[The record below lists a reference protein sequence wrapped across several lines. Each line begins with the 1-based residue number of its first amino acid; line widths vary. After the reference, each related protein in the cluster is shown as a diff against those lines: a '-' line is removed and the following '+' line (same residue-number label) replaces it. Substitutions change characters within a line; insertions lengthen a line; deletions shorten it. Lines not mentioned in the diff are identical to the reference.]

1 VSIGDIKWHLV
12 ATVSAQDSWL
22 ARTFTDGLL
31 VIHGGE
37 AVVKR
42 YAGMMAETDR
52 HLLMSIST
60 P

>member
-1 VSIGDIKWHLV
+1 MALV
-12 ATVSAQDSWL
+12 VTVSAQDSGL
-22 ARTFTDGLL
+22 ARSFTDDLL

>member
-1 VSIGDIKWHLV
+1 MAFGRNSQRPRFLV
-12 ATVSAQDSWL
+12 GQNVHRW
-22 ARTFTDGLL
+22 LL